1 MTSRQKIL
9 AERLINDVMYNGIS
23 ELLTSQSSL
32 KLHSQYSDPIDGNH
46 SISNEVNNP
55 LQLTPQYA
63 LNYVPIKYEYESR
76 EGEEWYNRWFWTD
89 LSSYAMEV
97 VFIVRHTFIN
107 FLFLV
112 FEKDV

>member
-1 MTSRQKIL
+1 MALITERLGQSDDEFDLIGKNVAFKLRRMTSRQKIL

-76 EGEEWYNRWFWTD
+76 EGEE
-89 LSSYAMEV
+89 
-97 VFIVRHTFIN
+97 
-107 FLFLV
+107 
-112 FEKDV
+112 